1 MPEIKG
7 TIIFAFSQEG
17 DSFHVYYDEY
27 LAQGPGFNRVAG
39 AIFKL
44 MQEYPELI
52 EEILQA
58 AVRASEDLS
67 KPFNNILNESSS
79 EN

>member
-7 TIIFAFSQEG
+7 EIIFAFSVEG
-17 DSFHVYYDEY
+17 EDFHIYYDEL
-27 LAQGPGFNRVAG
+27 LAEGPGYNRVVG

-44 MQEYPELI
+44 MKEYPELI
-52 EEILQA
+52 EQVLQA
-58 AVRASEDLS
+58 ALKASEDLS
-67 KPFNNILNESSS
+67 IPFNNILNERPT

>member
-1 MPEIKG
+1 MPKIKG

-17 DSFHVYYDEY
+17 DNFHVYYDEY
-27 LAQGPGFNRVAG
+27 MAQGPGFNRVAG
-39 AIFKL
+39 AIYKL
-44 MQEYPELI
+44 MQECPELI

-58 AVRASEDLS
+58 AVKASEELS
-67 KPFNNILNESSS
+67 VPFNNILNERPS

>member
-17 DSFHVYYDEY
+17 DDFHIYYDEY
-27 LAQGPGFNRVAG
+27 RAQGPGFNRVVG

-52 EEILQA
+52 EDVLQA
-58 AVRASEDLS
+58 ALKASEELS
-67 KPFNNILNESSS
+67 KPFNNILNERS
-79 EN
+79 